1 MSDVTRDCQEI
12 FQRIFCDI
20 FLTVGRCGTNLSQG
34 SKLRKSYEKILKQ
47 ICGAKL
53 WAICQGG
60 QNWEKLEKIVVGP
73 ICEQFAKGVAGK

>member
-1 MSDVTRDCQEI
+1 MWQEI
-12 FQRIFCDI
+12 VKKYFNGSFAIYFLLWDGVGPICQR
-20 FLTVGRCGTNLSQG
+20 GQSW
-34 SKLRKSYEKILKQ
+34 EKVTKKVFKQ
-47 ICGAKL
+47 ICGANL